1 MLAAALGVPEPVRT
15 KRPSLV
21 VSGCLSAARAAATS
35 QVTTKPER
43 ALLAAQAVG
52 VLAVSL
58 RLPAR
63 MAGRNPFLSQA
74 GQSWLLVEPL
84 GQTSARQVRH
94 RFPIW
99 PRTAV
104 VEVVEAMEPM
114 PERVA
119 MAAIMVVAVA
129 VAEAIIM
136 VSAKIPELAAMVA
149 MESAW

>member
-1 MLAAALGVPEPVRT
+1 MLAAALRVPEPVRT
-15 KRPSLV
+15 KIPSLV
-21 VSGCLSAARAAATS
+21 VSGYLSAARAAATS

-136 VSAKIPELAAMVA
+136 VSAKIPELAATEA
-149 MESAW
+149 RESAW